1 MPGRDT
7 PLGIRFPC
15 SCCGYLTLTETPMAT
30 DVICEVC
37 FWEDDGEQFRD
48 LDYPGGAN
56 DVGLDEA
63 RLNFQTHGASDLRFK
78 SYVRT
83 PLPEEQP

>member
-15 SCCGYLTLTETPMAT
+15 SCCGYLTLDGNA
-30 DVICEVC
+30 DGDGRHLRSL